1 MTEPS
6 FSACVADAMRLR
18 QLAARWL
25 PILELHLGEPLPAL
39 ERAHLWR
46 ELKAAQEGRLT
57 EAIPY
62 PDATLVVEAVEAVA
76 VMGRWHDVLR
86 CTATGYLVRGEGDGM
101 IDEIPRTAVEQ
112 IRLGLRSGTTRR

>member
-1 MTEPS
+1 MTEHS

-25 PILELHLGEPLPAL
+25 PILELHLHEPLPAV

-46 ELKAAQEGRLT
+46 ELKAAQEGMMT

-62 PDATLVVEAVEAVA
+62 PPTAIVLWIE
-76 VMGRWHDVLR
+76 VMGRWHQVLR
-86 CTATGYLVRGEGDGM
+86 RTPTGFLVRGEGDGM
-101 IDEIPRTAVEQ
+101 IDDIPAEAIEAARFEEQ
-112 IRLGLRSGTTRR
+112 